1 MNHPTT
7 IIPGQVIGN
16 WEVLNVAPNGRR
28 ACCLCV
34 CGNVRIV
41 AVDALITGTV
51 ADSCGCQNVSNDF
64 AFLRARYDAGQRRR
78 EMQQRWRPKS

>member
-1 MNHPTT
+1 MNFPTP

-16 WEVLNVAPNGRR
+16 WEVLNVEPNGRR
-28 ACCLCV
+28 ACCSCV

-51 ADSCGCQNVSNDF
+51 ADSCGCRKVSEENL
-64 AFLRARYDAGQRRR
+64 AFLRAAYDAWQRRR
-78 EMQQRWRPKS
+78 ELQRWRPKS